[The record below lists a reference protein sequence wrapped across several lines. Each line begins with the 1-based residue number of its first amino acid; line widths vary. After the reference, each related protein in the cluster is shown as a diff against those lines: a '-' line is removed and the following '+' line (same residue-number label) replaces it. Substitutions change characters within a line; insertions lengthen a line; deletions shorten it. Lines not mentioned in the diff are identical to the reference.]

1 MVKIVIVPIIF
12 GSSFLK
18 PILNSVTVSKQKLE
32 SLSPIQDGHFW
43 GYSQM
48 GGKKATPQ
56 NLSHIST
63 MMKLGTVIPY
73 LKKIQKIYESR
84 DTLPNFC

>member
-43 GYSQM
+43 
-48 GGKKATPQ
+48 ATHRWGAKRPP
-56 NLSHIST
+56 LLKICHTYPT
-63 MMKLGTVIPY
+63 MMKLGSY
-73 LKKIQKIYESR
+73 
-84 DTLPNFC
+84 TLPKEDPKNI